1 MRLRD
6 QPWLAAPQTAAVFD
20 ALEAEGGRDCA
31 RFVGGAPRN
40 AVMGLAVGDLDVATT
55 LTPDRTIA
63 ALERAGLRAIPTG
76 VEHGTV
82 TALVAGHAFEIT
94 TLRRD
99 VATDGR
105 RAVVAFTTDW
115 GEDAA
120 RRDFRL
126 NALYCD
132 RAGEVFDPTGG
143 GIEDAR
149 AGRIVFVG
157 EAETRIRED
166 YLRILRF
173 FRFFAWYGR
182 TDPDA
187 AGLDACARL
196 KDGMAR
202 LSAERVGRELLKLLA
217 APDPREAV
225 RLMAGAGVLAR
236 VLPYALEPARFEALV
251 PLDPDPLL
259 RLSALLPDDEA
270 VVRGAA
276 TSLRLSNGERDRL
289 LAALPDDIEVG
300 PGAGERAARAAIYR
314 LGASAFRDRL
324 LRRAAE
330 TGEDFRPLLTLAETW
345 TPPRFPL
352 GGADVAALGLS
363 PGPRTGALLR
373 AVEDGWIADDFPE
386 TGLHQALADRARE
399 GVDAGPA
406 HAKAPASGTRRGRR
420 P

>member
-1 MRLRD
+1 M
-6 QPWLAAPQTAAVFD
+6 FD
-20 ALEAEGGRDCA
+20 ALEAEGGPGCA

-40 AVMGLAVGDLDVATT
+40 AVMGLEVGDLDVATA

-63 ALERAGLRAIPTG
+63 ALERAGLRAVPTG
-76 VEHGTV
+76 IEHGTV
-82 TALVAGHAFEIT
+82 TGLVAGRPFEIT

-99 VATDGR
+99 VETDGR

-115 GEDAA
+115 AEDAA

-143 GIEDAR
+143 GLEDAL
-149 AGRIVFVG
+149 AGRVVFVG

-182 TDPDA
+182 TAPDRE
-187 AGLDACARL
+187 GLDACARL
-196 KDGMAR
+196 ADGLAR

-225 RLMAGAGVLAR
+225 RLAVGAGVLAR
-236 VLPYALEPARFEALV
+236 VLPFDLEPARFEAAV
-251 PLDPDPLL
+251 ALDSDPLF
-259 RLSALLPDDEA
+259 RLSALLPDAEPA
-270 VVRGAA
+270 VREAA
-276 TSLRLSNGERDRL
+276 TALRLSNAERDRL
-289 LAALPDDIEVG
+289 IAALPDGVAVE
-300 PGAGERAARAAIYR
+300 PGMSEPAARAAIYR
-314 LGASAFRDRL
+314 LGARAFQDRL
-324 LRRAAE
+324 LKRAAE
-330 TGEDFRPLLTLAETW
+330 SGDAAAPLLALARTW

-352 GGADVAALGLS
+352 GGADVAALGLP

-373 AVEDGWIADDFPE
+373 AVEDWWIADDFPE
-386 TGLHQALADRARE
+386 MGLRETLARRAGE
-399 GVDAGPA
+399 GA
-406 HAKAPASGTRRGRR
+406 
-420 P
+420 